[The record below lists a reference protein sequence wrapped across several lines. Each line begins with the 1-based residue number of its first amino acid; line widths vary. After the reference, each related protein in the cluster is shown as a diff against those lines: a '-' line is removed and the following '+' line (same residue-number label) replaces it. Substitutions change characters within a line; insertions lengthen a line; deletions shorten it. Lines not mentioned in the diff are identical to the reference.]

1 MATVSWA
8 ESPIRI
14 SLGKKAK
21 RTVTAP
27 SIGLNQHG
35 NDTKSLLKQH
45 QHLENRYASQ
55 DNGLSPFAAEGHLS
69 SGISSG
75 SSTYLRD
82 VKEVYTIQQVMRD
95 TLETRRKPHRENS
108 KIILEK
114 QHHKKEF
121 LRSWSRERIIVTEE
135 VIYPTTNLSIASAS
149 GSFACISRH
158 PAPHLQQKT
167 YFPLVR
173 CDDSASKQSL
183 PAPTVTLVGAMP
195 SHVAEYGRLVP
206 LTTAGDGKNP
216 ASRGTRHIL
225 RKQASEPEG
234 STFLFSD
241 ISTTNSLKDARV
253 VEVRR
258 KPVTLRSPS
267 HLSPHMLTRRSNS
280 GVTKHYRGEQF
291 SAAIYSLIEHADE
304 DQLVQNISPLRPV
317 EAAKSLKVVNEEE
330 QRRSPLHHCVPVV
343 EPPRLFTSNP
353 LPHSAQSEH
362 TSVKELLSPLVTSEL
377 LPISSPPEYQNKNC
391 PFSTEETETTV
402 QEDEDIR
409 STSTS
414 VYETARSSVSLSP
427 SREALLEPAHT
438 PTNQSAPR
446 PRKEEEA
453 MTTVIDKLDVAT
465 ETVIPTSPVYFRTIV
480 RRDHAGYGLTVC
492 GTNPVTVRNIREGG
506 TAERA
511 GLRPGD
517 EIVKVNGVNVED
529 MDHQE
534 VVERIRAKATV
545 CFMLRR
551 MRPSRSYLAVTAD
564 ELTEQG
570 QPSHRRYQKR
580 RHLRETGS
588 SGGTAAAVSR
598 RRPNNHSRGCHREQ
612 SSSPSPPTFSG
623 RTDTDGDENARAGGA
638 GDSIAGTRGWV
649 DEDVHSP
656 TSQVKEEDPS
666 LSTKF
671 ESVSSSGRLRG
682 QSEGLEQSKRLSDCI
697 NAAPVACV
705 PQIPPPGHYLGR
717 SLNEDSD
724 DDEIREEISAIAAR
738 FRSAA
743 NVLSSPSLCGVLLN
757 YLLIQNRDLSPTLF
771 YLVAKHYYWVQT
783 HVKDLAKDF
792 MRLLVEIYT
801 TFLHEKSP
809 LPVKVDSWIIQQ
821 MENSVLTKE
830 TATVFEGCCA
840 AVLPQIQ
847 AQVDKLNKDI
857 LLGIDTWKPSENFDL
872 TSVISRE
879 EELGIFESII
889 SPRVNELQRIIA
901 GLAPLQSPQQNPNQ
915 FSVSFN
921 APTASTVVT
930 WLSST
935 SNATDLPKD
944 QIAAALC
951 YSLVSAYRYFAAGC
965 SPSQPE
971 TPADDIGL
979 GSVPICPSTPAP
991 PQHSFKRTLFAKSIE
1006 NLSAAST
1013 QSAGGSGLGS
1023 STLSGSMS
1031 NSLATLGVINWEKLP
1046 TFNAKLKSKSS
1057 SVIFGS
1063 WKTRHSQKGHSL
1075 QDRIFDRTAECVV
1088 CGGLL
1093 WGLAPQGLACQGC
1106 DINVHYKCKSG
1117 LKEPCT
1123 KDTKSSSISRGSI
1136 TNLAMSSSVGSPSG
1150 PLPASR
1156 SGTLSSPISP
1166 SQYPSPPEPA
1176 CGSGPRVYCSWN
1188 VRKRKAQH
1196 RPSLS
1201 AMLTMESIVAASQHK
1216 AKHQSAGNFTS
1227 PLENNGNNF
1236 GESGDDGFSG
1246 LVASTEDIF
1255 HCQTCGLNEFLGDGS
1270 SDCPLQSTPFSPET
1284 TTSSSAIAD
1293 DVKVKRSN
1301 SGFSHAQS
1309 TSLIRGSSHAG
1320 ITSPEPISPLSDLSK
1335 AHIALIRS
1343 SSQVLRKTGSS
1354 RRSFFSSTLNLSG
1367 YVRNVKQKL
1376 DNHSSSAA
1384 AAALSKHTASLMQLP
1399 LMADRDLKRPSAPH
1413 AISSSASVSAAAN
1426 VPELVPTWSGDP
1438 EMNALETFEAATELR
1453 IHFPN
1458 YEIPTKGPR
1467 VEDHVRTLVLL
1478 EFHQKVRYMVCYL
1491 KQFDYLLLQCWPKEH
1506 QRLADIMALD
1516 RIPRLI
1522 RLFRSLVHTIEGT
1535 LEPQGYGKMAE
1546 AVLAWLSEDDEAN
1559 LKAWLRDC
1567 QALSC
1572 TNMLDSVKATVRE
1585 YGRKHPDI
1593 QPLLETRFN
1602 KFVLIEGL
1610 SQVRVLYFNLPLI
1623 SNNIMKD
1630 LEKKT
1635 SSYKNEA
1642 KLWKEIHTKLASIPH
1657 SIDKI
1662 CMPLVKLINDGHFFS
1677 TVDKGEQLTRHQA
1690 QGGNVPF
1697 ADILLEF
1704 PRTIFRYWVIDYAEI
1719 AVDKLTFTSD
1729 NRVNYDYVKERTDV
1743 LAILLNCA
1751 LVLLVK
1757 DGGRYGLRP
1766 FKPSKEASVENA
1778 NAGVSAT
1785 SLGTTQSTPNML
1797 GNTMKLSPV
1806 FSTDSVFTS
1815 RGEKIGHEY
1824 MLNMI
1829 FKEQAVLLRL
1839 SFSSKETR
1847 EKWLNIIKER
1857 EEFSN
1862 QRRLAMQKTRSS
1874 LPPVSM
1880 HSSGDSKGETK
1891 SLKAIRGFTE
1901 SPEPKIDIN
1910 CVSQTVEPDMS
1921 ANNSSPEALERQI
1934 THFTGMIMSRWTTLS
1949 RESMWR
1955 TVYLFSTERH
1965 GILSNG

>member
-1 MATVSWA
+1 MGTGDRLPSNYQRRPVSLA
-8 ESPIRI
+8 DSSQTSP
-14 SLGKKAK
+14 
-21 RTVTAP
+21 
-27 SIGLNQHG
+27 
-35 NDTKSLLKQH
+35 
-45 QHLENRYASQ
+45 Y
-55 DNGLSPFAAEGHLS
+55 
-69 SGISSG
+69 SG
-75 SSTYLRD
+75 SSNSSIFRTLPS
-82 VKEVYTIQQVMRD
+82 VKKN
-95 TLETRRKPHRENS
+95 RRK
-108 KIILEK
+108 
-114 QHHKKEF
+114 
-121 LRSWSRERIIVTEE
+121 
-135 VIYPTTNLSIASAS
+135 
-149 GSFACISRH
+149 
-158 PAPHLQQKT
+158 
-167 YFPLVR
+167 
-173 CDDSASKQSL
+173 
-183 PAPTVTLVGAMP
+183 
-195 SHVAEYGRLVP
+195 
-206 LTTAGDGKNP
+206 
-216 ASRGTRHIL
+216 
-225 RKQASEPEG
+225 
-234 STFLFSD
+234 
-241 ISTTNSLKDARV
+241 
-253 VEVRR
+253 
-258 KPVTLRSPS
+258 
-267 HLSPHMLTRRSNS
+267 
-280 GVTKHYRGEQF
+280 
-291 SAAIYSLIEHADE
+291 
-304 DQLVQNISPLRPV
+304 
-317 EAAKSLKVVNEEE
+317 
-330 QRRSPLHHCVPVV
+330 
-343 EPPRLFTSNP
+343 
-353 LPHSAQSEH
+353 
-362 TSVKELLSPLVTSEL
+362 
-377 LPISSPPEYQNKNC
+377 
-391 PFSTEETETTV
+391 
-402 QEDEDIR
+402 
-409 STSTS
+409 
-414 VYETARSSVSLSP
+414 
-427 SREALLEPAHT
+427 
-438 PTNQSAPR
+438 
-446 PRKEEEA
+446 
-453 MTTVIDKLDVAT
+453 
-465 ETVIPTSPVYFRTIV
+465 
-480 RRDHAGYGLTVC
+480 
-492 GTNPVTVRNIREGG
+492 
-506 TAERA
+506 
-511 GLRPGD
+511 
-517 EIVKVNGVNVED
+517 
-529 MDHQE
+529 
-534 VVERIRAKATV
+534 
-545 CFMLRR
+545 
-551 MRPSRSYLAVTAD
+551 
-564 ELTEQG
+564 
-570 QPSHRRYQKR
+570 
-580 RHLRETGS
+580 
-588 SGGTAAAVSR
+588 
-598 RRPNNHSRGCHREQ
+598 
-612 SSSPSPPTFSG
+612 
-623 RTDTDGDENARAGGA
+623 
-638 GDSIAGTRGWV
+638 
-649 DEDVHSP
+649 VHSP

-1934 THFTGMIMSRWTTLS
+1934 THFTDKISEMEKGLQGFIQSFSDVESFDANEVLEKLSLKPGESLPQSHKELITAELLLTEMWLRFINKQLLHLSKYPTPNKEENVKTTVVTNKKTAESEKGHQRSKSAFVIPAIGPADRRRRSRTRSGSNYQDCIEQVLAKSPLTS
-1949 RESMWR
+1949 KTEIDPAEGKGESG
-1955 TVYLFSTERH
+1955 LDEKKHEEGSTELTQLEEMLHDLQNLIGAMSVTASRALSDLGSLIVQDKPSIESITSETPEPSDESKSDDDQPDAFVDANSSLSSSAETDEPRTKTFEKVQESEPEQALPSDYEEELEEVGSPANQLLEDFNKSTVEKENHPTSMKEPISKLDEELLISNSPILENQGNNNEICDEELRAFALELVDDAIDSAGAYENDLALLATDITDSAVASAIAQVMESRH
-1965 GILSNG
+1965 RSGEFGGATDSGISFIDASCHFSSGEDDEMTVTGSKPHLCPSATQGGDPEPHSTLICSDLDKLDTVRPLSHPSVSVGRNDSQRSTTSSGYLGSGDEIIQHDWI